1 MIRGLLSLASVL
13 TLLTVLTGCVSETVK
28 STSVPVLDAPTTLA
42 PEAELLDV
50 GVVILDPGI
59 SAIEDEEQVYP
70 EVRRAEATFMATE
83 LAEVLTEQGGWGAVR
98 VVPDDRQFSD
108 LLVRGT
114 ILRSDGEAL
123 DLKIL
128 VSDARGTQWLDKR
141 YQGITSRYAYE
152 QGTRVKQDPFLAVYR
167 LIANDMLAIFNQL
180 PSEERITIRQVAEM
194 RFARDFAN
202 GAFGDYLEEDE
213 SGHIS
218 LRRLPAEDDPML
230 NRIRGLRQRHYV
242 FVDTLQGHY
251 TGFAEDMYTPYQ
263 EWRKASYEETVAL
276 RELQAESQREM
287 IAGGAAII
295 AGVLAQ
301 TSGSRATRSAGAV
314 GVIGGGALL
323 KSGLEKRAESNIH
336 SLALE
341 ELGQSLDAEITP
353 RVIELEDRTVRL
365 TGSVEDQYDQWREL
379 LADIYAAELAA
390 LEPPAGAADNT
401 TATSDAQDS

>member
-1 MIRGLLSLASVL
+1 MIRALLSLVFAMAL
-13 TLLTVLTGCVSETVK
+13 LTGCVSETVK
-28 STSVPVLDAPTTLA
+28 STSVPVLDAPATLT
-42 PEAELLDV
+42 PDAELLDV

-59 SAIEDEEQVYP
+59 STLEDENQIYP
-70 EVRRAEATFMATE
+70 EVRKAEATFMATE
-83 LAEVLTEQGGWGAVR
+83 LSEVLTEQGGWGAVR

-123 DLKIL
+123 ELKIL
-128 VSDARGTQWLDKR
+128 VSDARGTLWLDKR

-167 LIANDMLAIFNQL
+167 MIANDMLAIFNRV
-180 PSEERITIRQVAEM
+180 PTEDRVTIRQVAEM
-194 RFARDFAN
+194 RFARDFAS
-202 GAFGDYLEEDE
+202 GAFADYLEENE
-213 SGHIS
+213 AGHIS

-230 NRIRGLRQRHYV
+230 NRVRGLRQRHYV

-251 TGFAEDMYTPYQ
+251 SGFAEDMYVPYQ

-276 RELQAESQREM
+276 RELETEARREM

-295 AGVLAQ
+295 AGIVAQ
-301 TSGSRATRSAGAV
+301 GSGSSTTRSAGAV

-323 KSGLEKRAESNIH
+323 KSGMEKRAESNIH

-365 TGSVEDQYDQWREL
+365 TGNVEDQYDQWREL

-390 LEPPAGAADNT
+390 LEPPAAASET
-401 TATSDAQDS
+401 PLPKPELQDS

>member
-1 MIRGLLSLASVL
+1 MMRLLLSVC
-13 TLLTVLTGCVSETVK
+13 LLFPLLGGCVSETVK
-28 STSVPVLDAPTTLA
+28 STSVPTLEAPDQLT

-59 SAIEDEEQVYP
+59 SAVEDEELVSP
-70 EVRRAEATFMATE
+70 EGRKAEATFMATE
-83 LAEVLTEQGGWGAVR
+83 LAKVLTEQGGWGAVR

-114 ILRSDGEAL
+114 ILLSDGESL
-123 DLKIL
+123 QLKIQ
-128 VSDARGTQWLDKR
+128 VSDARGTVWLDKR
-141 YQGITSRYAYE
+141 YQGVTSRYAYE

-167 LIANDMLAIFNQL
+167 MIANDMLAIFDRV
-180 PSEERITIRQVAEM
+180 PSADRVTIRRVAEM
-194 RFARDFAN
+194 RFARDFAS
-202 GAFGDYLEEDE
+202 GAFADYLEEDDA
-213 SGHIS
+213 GQIS

-230 NRIRGLRQRHYV
+230 NRVRGLRQRHYV

-251 TGFAEDMYTPYQ
+251 NGFAEEMYTPYQ
-263 EWRKASYEETVAL
+263 EWRRASYEETIAL
-276 RELQAESQREM
+276 RELEAESQREM
-287 IAGGAAII
+287 IAGGAAIL
-295 AGVLAQ
+295 AGIVAQ
-301 TSGSRATRSAGAV
+301 TSGSRTTRSAGAV

-365 TGSVEDQYDQWREL
+365 TGNVEDQYDQWREL

-390 LEPPAGAADNT
+390 LEPPAASANDSLT
-401 TATSDAQDS
+401 RPDTQDS

>member
-1 MIRGLLSLASVL
+1 MIRVAL
-13 TLLTVLTGCVSETVK
+13 TLIFGVALLTGCVSETVK
-28 STSVPVLDAPTTLA
+28 STQVPALDAPNTLT

-59 SAIEDEEQVYP
+59 SAVEDEELVYP

-83 LAEVLTEQGGWGAVR
+83 LTQVLTEQGAWGAVR
-98 VVPDDRQFSD
+98 VVPDDKQFSD
-108 LLVRGT
+108 LLVQGT

-123 DLKIL
+123 ELKIV
-128 VSDARGTQWLDKR
+128 VSDARGNVWLDKR
-141 YQGITSRYAYE
+141 YTGVTSRYAYQ

-167 LIANDMLAIFNQL
+167 MIANDMLQKFNGV
-180 PSEERITIRQVAEM
+180 PSAERAEIRQVAEM

-202 GAFGDYLEEDE
+202 GAFADYLEEDE
-213 SGHIS
+213 AGHIS

-251 TGFAEDMYTPYQ
+251 AGFSEEMYEPYQ

-276 RELQAESQREM
+276 RELESEAQREM

-295 AGVLAQ
+295 AGIVAQ
-301 TSGSRATRSAGAV
+301 TSGSSATRSAGAV
-314 GVIGGGALL
+314 GVIGGGVLL
-323 KSGLEKRAESNIH
+323 KSGLEKRAESKIH

-353 RVIELEDRTVRL
+353 RVIELEDRTVQL
-365 TGSVEDQYDQWREL
+365 TGNVEDQYGQWREL

-390 LEPPAGAADNT
+390 LEPPDSSEAAP
-401 TATSDAQDS
+401 TADPEPQDS

>member
-1 MIRGLLSLASVL
+1 MIRLLFSLAVGL
-13 TLLTVLTGCVSETVK
+13 ALITGCVSETVK
-28 STSVPVLDAPTTLA
+28 STSVPVLDAPNTLT

-59 SAIEDEEQVYP
+59 SSVEDEEQVYP
-70 EVRRAEATFMATE
+70 EVRKAEATFMAAE

-108 LLVRGT
+108 LVVRGT
-114 ILRSDGEAL
+114 ILQSDGEAL
-123 DLKIL
+123 EIKSL
-128 VSDARGTQWLDKR
+128 VSDARGTLWLDKR

-167 LIANDMLAIFNQL
+167 MIANDMLALFNRL
-180 PSEERITIRQVAEM
+180 PVGDRIAIRQVAEM

-202 GAFGDYLEEDE
+202 GAFADYLEEDA

-230 NRIRGLRQRHYV
+230 SRIRGLRQRHYV

-251 TGFAEDMYTPYQ
+251 TGFAENMYAPYQ

-276 RELQAESQREM
+276 RELEAESQREM

-301 TSGSRATRSAGAV
+301 SSGNRTARSAGTV

-323 KSGLEKRAESNIH
+323 KRGLEKRAESNIH

-365 TGSVEDQYDQWREL
+365 SGNVEDQYDQWREL

-390 LEPPAGAADNT
+390 LEPPSAPADNVPPT
-401 TATSDAQDS
+401 PDTQDS

>member
-1 MIRGLLSLASVL
+1 MMRLMLSVL
-13 TLLTVLTGCVSETVK
+13 ALVALLGGCVSETVK
-28 STSVPVLDAPTTLA
+28 STSVPALEAPDQLT

-59 SAIEDEEQVYP
+59 SAVEDEELVYP
-70 EVRRAEATFMATE
+70 EVRKAEATFMATE

-114 ILRSDGEAL
+114 ILLSDGESL
-123 DLKIL
+123 QLKIR
-128 VSDARGTQWLDKR
+128 VSDARGTVWLDKR
-141 YQGITSRYAYE
+141 YQGVTSRYAYE

-167 LIANDMLAIFNQL
+167 MIANDMLAIFDRV
-180 PSEERITIRQVAEM
+180 PSADRVTIRRVAEM
-194 RFARDFAN
+194 RFARDFAS
-202 GAFGDYLEEDE
+202 GAFADYLEEDDA
-213 SGHIS
+213 GQIS

-230 NRIRGLRQRHYV
+230 NRVRGLRQRHYV

-251 TGFAEDMYTPYQ
+251 NGFAEDMYTPYQ
-263 EWRKASYEETVAL
+263 EWRRASYEETIAL
-276 RELQAESQREM
+276 RELEAESQRET
-287 IAGGAAII
+287 IAGGAAIL
-295 AGVLAQ
+295 AGIVAQ
-301 TSGSRATRSAGAV
+301 TSGSRTTRSAGAV

-365 TGSVEDQYDQWREL
+365 TGNVEDQYDQWREL

-390 LEPPAGAADNT
+390 LEPPAASANDSLT
-401 TATSDAQDS
+401 TPDTQDS

>member
-1 MIRGLLSLASVL
+1 MTRALLLMSLVF
-13 TLLTVLTGCVSETVK
+13 TVLTGCVSETVK
-28 STSVPVLDAPTTLA
+28 STSVPVLDAPETLT

-59 SAIEDEEQVYP
+59 SEVEDEEQVYP
-70 EVRRAEATFMATE
+70 EVRKAEATFMSTE
-83 LAEVLTEQGGWGAVR
+83 LAGVLAEQGAWGAVR

-123 DLKIL
+123 ELKIL
-128 VSDARGTQWLDKR
+128 VSDARGTLWLDKR
-141 YQGITSRYAYE
+141 YQGLTSRYAYE

-167 LIANDMLAIFNQL
+167 MIANDMLARFDQVAAGD
-180 PSEERITIRQVAEM
+180 RVTIRRVAEM
-194 RFARDFAN
+194 RFARDFAS
-202 GAFGDYLEEDE
+202 GAFGDYLEEDD
-213 SGHIS
+213 SGQIT
-218 LRRLPAEDDPML
+218 LRRLPSEDDPML

-251 TGFAEDMYTPYQ
+251 TGFSEDMYGPYQ

-276 RELQAESQREM
+276 RELEAEAQREM
-287 IAGGAAII
+287 IAGGAAIL
-295 AGVLAQ
+295 AGIVAQ
-301 TSGSRATRSAGAV
+301 TSGSRTTRSAGAV

-365 TGSVEDQYDQWREL
+365 TGNVEDQYDQWREL

-390 LEPPAGAADNT
+390 LEPPAS
-401 TATSDAQDS
+401 ATDSVSSLPDTQDS

>member
-1 MIRGLLSLASVL
+1 MIRTLLSLLFA
-13 TLLTVLTGCVSETVK
+13 TALLSGCVSETVK
-28 STSVPVLDAPTTLA
+28 STSVPVLDAPATLT
-42 PEAELLDV
+42 PDEELLDV

-59 SAIEDEEQVYP
+59 SAVEDEEQVYP
-70 EVRRAEATFMATE
+70 EVRKAEATFIATE

-123 DLKIL
+123 ELKIL
-128 VSDARGTQWLDKR
+128 VSDARGTLWLDKR
-141 YQGITSRYAYE
+141 YQGVTSRYAYE

-167 LIANDMLAIFNQL
+167 MIANDMLAIFNRV
-180 PSEERITIRQVAEM
+180 PAEDRVTIRRVAEM
-194 RFARDFAN
+194 RFARDFAG
-202 GAFGDYLEEDE
+202 GAFTDYLEEDE
-213 SGHIS
+213 AGNIS

-230 NRIRGLRQRHYV
+230 NRVRGLRQRHYV

-251 TGFAEDMYTPYQ
+251 SGFAEDMYVPYQ

-276 RELQAESQREM
+276 RELETEARGEM

-295 AGVLAQ
+295 AGIVAQ
-301 TSGSRATRSAGAV
+301 GSGSSTTRSAGAV

-323 KSGLEKRAESNIH
+323 KSGMEKRAESNIH

-365 TGSVEDQYDQWREL
+365 TGNVEDQYDQWREL

-390 LEPPAGAADNT
+390 LEPPAAASET
-401 TATSDAQDS
+401 PLPTPELQDS

>member
-1 MIRGLLSLASVL
+1 MKRCLLYLCLVL
-13 TLLTVLTGCVSETVK
+13 PMLGGCVSETVK
-28 STSVPVLDAPTTLA
+28 STSVPTLEAPERLT

-50 GVVILDPGI
+50 GIVILDPGI
-59 SAIEDEEQVYP
+59 SAVEDEELVYP
-70 EVRRAEATFMATE
+70 EVRKAEATFMATE

-114 ILRSDGEAL
+114 ILLSDGESL
-123 DLKIL
+123 QLKIL
-128 VSDARGTQWLDKR
+128 VSDARGTVWLDKR
-141 YQGITSRYAYE
+141 YQGVTSRYAYE

-167 LIANDMLAIFNQL
+167 MIANDMLAIFDRV
-180 PSEERITIRQVAEM
+180 PSADRVTIRRVAEM
-194 RFARDFAN
+194 RFARDFAS
-202 GAFGDYLEEDE
+202 GAFADYLDEDDV
-213 SGHIS
+213 GQIS

-230 NRIRGLRQRHYV
+230 NRVRGLRQRHYV

-251 TGFAEDMYTPYQ
+251 NGFAEDMYTPYQ
-263 EWRKASYEETVAL
+263 EWRRASYEETIAL
-276 RELQAESQREM
+276 RELEAESQREM
-287 IAGGAAII
+287 IAGGAAIL
-295 AGVLAQ
+295 AGIVAQ
-301 TSGSRATRSAGAV
+301 TSGSRTTRSAGAV

-365 TGSVEDQYDQWREL
+365 TGNVEDQYDQWREL

-390 LEPPAGAADNT
+390 LEPPADATADPLNT
-401 TATSDAQDS
+401 PDMQDS

>member
-1 MIRGLLSLASVL
+1 MMRWILLITVGLML
-13 TLLTVLTGCVSETVK
+13 LTGCVSETVK
-28 STSVPVLDAPTTLA
+28 STSVPVLDAPNTLT
-42 PEAELLDV
+42 PEEELLDV

-59 SAIEDEEQVYP
+59 SSIEDEEQVYP
-70 EVRRAEATFMATE
+70 EVRKAEATFMAAE

-114 ILRSDGEAL
+114 ILQSDGEAL
-123 DLKIL
+123 EIKIL
-128 VSDARGTQWLDKR
+128 VSDARGTLWLDKR

-167 LIANDMLAIFNQL
+167 MIANDMLALFNRL
-180 PSEERITIRQVAEM
+180 PVGDRIAIRQVAEM

-202 GAFGDYLEEDE
+202 GAFADYLEEDAA
-213 SGHIS
+213 GQIS

-230 NRIRGLRQRHYV
+230 SRVRGLRQRHYV

-251 TGFAEDMYTPYQ
+251 TGFAETMYAPYQ

-276 RELQAESQREM
+276 RELEAESQREM

-301 TSGSRATRSAGAV
+301 TSGSRTTRSAGAV

-365 TGSVEDQYDQWREL
+365 TGNVEDQYDQWREL

-390 LEPPAGAADNT
+390 LEPPSEPAINVPPTPDT
-401 TATSDAQDS
+401 QDS

>member
-1 MIRGLLSLASVL
+1 MIRALFSLVFATAL
-13 TLLTVLTGCVSETVK
+13 LTGCVSETVK
-28 STSVPVLDAPTTLA
+28 STSVPVLDAPATLT
-42 PEAELLDV
+42 PDEELLDV

-59 SAIEDEEQVYP
+59 STVEDEEQVYP
-70 EVRRAEATFMATE
+70 EVRKAEATFMATE

-123 DLKIL
+123 ELKIL
-128 VSDARGTQWLDKR
+128 VSDARGTLWLDKR
-141 YQGITSRYAYE
+141 YQGVTSRYAYE

-167 LIANDMLAIFNQL
+167 MIANDMLALFNRL
-180 PSEERITIRQVAEM
+180 PSEDRVTIRQVAEM

-202 GAFGDYLEEDE
+202 GAFADYLEEDDK
-213 SGHIS
+213 GQIS

-230 NRIRGLRQRHYV
+230 NRVRGLRQRHYV

-251 TGFAEDMYTPYQ
+251 SGFAEDMYSPYQ

-276 RELQAESQREM
+276 RELETEAQREM
-287 IAGGAAII
+287 IAGGAAIL

-301 TSGSRATRSAGAV
+301 TSGSRATRTAGTVA
-314 GVIGGGALL
+314 GIGGGGVLL
-323 KSGLEKRAESNIH
+323 KRGLQKRAEANIH
-336 SLALE
+336 STALE

-365 TGSVEDQYDQWREL
+365 TGNVEDQYDQWREL

-390 LEPPAGAADNT
+390 LEPLAAPVDIQPAT
-401 TATSDAQDS
+401 PESQDS

>member
-1 MIRGLLSLASVL
+1 MIRGLLLLASVL
-13 TLLTVLTGCVSETVK
+13 TLLTGCVSETVK

-123 DLKIL
+123 ELKIL

-167 LIANDMLAIFNQL
+167 LIANDMLAIFNQI

>member
-1 MIRGLLSLASVL
+1 MMRLAL
-13 TLLTVLTGCVSETVK
+13 TLMFGVTLLTGCVSETVK
-28 STSVPVLDAPTTLA
+28 STQVPALAAPNTLT

-59 SAIEDEEQVYP
+59 STVEDEPLVYP

-83 LAEVLTEQGGWGAVR
+83 LTQVLTEQGGWGAVR

-108 LLVRGT
+108 LLVKGT
-114 ILRSDGEAL
+114 IMRSDGEAL
-123 DLKIL
+123 ELKIV
-128 VSDARGTQWLDKR
+128 VSDARGMVWLDKR
-141 YQGITSRYAYE
+141 YTGVTSRYAYE

-167 LIANDMLAIFNQL
+167 MIANDMLQKFNGV
-180 PSEERITIRQVAEM
+180 PAAERAEIRQVAEM
-194 RFARDFAN
+194 RFARDFAS
-202 GAFGDYLEEDE
+202 GAFADYLQEDE
-213 SGHIS
+213 TGHIS

-251 TGFAEDMYTPYQ
+251 TGFSEEMYDPYQ

-276 RELQAESQREM
+276 RELESEAQREM

-295 AGVLAQ
+295 AGIVAQ
-301 TSGSRATRSAGAV
+301 TSGSRTTRSAGAV

-323 KSGLEKRAESNIH
+323 KSGLEKRAESKIH

-353 RVIELEDRTVRL
+353 RVIELEDRTVQL
-365 TGSVEDQYDQWREL
+365 SGNVEDQYDQWREL

-390 LEPPAGAADNT
+390 LEPPDSTDAAPKLDPEP
-401 TATSDAQDS
+401 QDS

>member
-1 MIRGLLSLASVL
+1 MRTLLSLFFGMVL
-13 TLLTVLTGCVSETVK
+13 LTGCVSETVK
-28 STSVPVLDAPTTLA
+28 STSVPVLDAPATLP

-59 SAIEDEEQVYP
+59 STVEDEEQVYP
-70 EVRRAEATFMATE
+70 EVRKAEATFMATE
-83 LAEVLTEQGGWGAVR
+83 LSGVLAEQGAWGAVR

-123 DLKIL
+123 ELKIL
-128 VSDARGTQWLDKR
+128 VSDARGTLWLDKR
-141 YQGITSRYAYE
+141 YQGLTSRYAYE

-167 LIANDMLAIFNQL
+167 MIANDMLAIFDRV
-180 PSEERITIRQVAEM
+180 PAADRVTIRRVAEM
-194 RFARDFAN
+194 RFARDFAS
-202 GAFGDYLEEDE
+202 GAFADYLEEDN
-213 SGHIS
+213 SGQIT
-218 LRRLPAEDDPML
+218 LRRLPSEDDPML
-230 NRIRGLRQRHYV
+230 GRIRGLRQRHYV

-251 TGFAEDMYTPYQ
+251 TGFSDDMYGPYQ

-276 RELQAESQREM
+276 RELEAEAQREM
-287 IAGGAAII
+287 IAGGAAIL
-295 AGVLAQ
+295 AGIVAQ
-301 TSGSRATRSAGAV
+301 TSGSRTTRSAGAV

-341 ELGQSLDAEITP
+341 ELGQSLDAEVTP
-353 RVIELEDRTVRL
+353 RVIELEDSTVRL
-365 TGSVEDQYDQWREL
+365 TGNVEDQYDQWREL

-390 LEPPAGAADNT
+390 LEPPAAPTDSVPSL
-401 TATSDAQDS
+401 SDTQDS

>member
-1 MIRGLLSLASVL
+1 MMRLAL
-13 TLLTVLTGCVSETVK
+13 TLMFGVTLLTGCVSETVK
-28 STSVPVLDAPTTLA
+28 STQVPALAAPETLT

-59 SAIEDEEQVYP
+59 STVEDEPLVYP

-83 LAEVLTEQGGWGAVR
+83 LTQVLTEQGGWGAVR

-108 LLVRGT
+108 LLVKGT
-114 ILRSDGEAL
+114 IMRSDGEAL
-123 DLKIL
+123 ELKIV
-128 VSDARGTQWLDKR
+128 VSDARGMVWLDKR
-141 YQGITSRYAYE
+141 YTGVTSRYAYE

-167 LIANDMLAIFNQL
+167 MIANDMLQKFNGV
-180 PSEERITIRQVAEM
+180 PAAERAEIRQVAEM
-194 RFARDFAN
+194 RFARDFAS
-202 GAFGDYLEEDE
+202 GAFADYLQEDE
-213 SGHIS
+213 TGHIS

-230 NRIRGLRQRHYV
+230 NRVRGLRQRHYV

-251 TGFAEDMYTPYQ
+251 TGFSEEMYEPYQ

-276 RELQAESQREM
+276 RELESEAQREM

-295 AGVLAQ
+295 AGIVAQ
-301 TSGSRATRSAGAV
+301 TSGSRTTRSAGAV

-323 KSGLEKRAESNIH
+323 KSGLEKRAESKIH

-353 RVIELEDRTVRL
+353 RVIELEDRTVQL
-365 TGSVEDQYDQWREL
+365 SGNVEDQYDQWREL

-390 LEPPAGAADNT
+390 LEPPDSTDAAPKLDPEP
-401 TATSDAQDS
+401 QDS

>member
-1 MIRGLLSLASVL
+1 MMRLAL
-13 TLLTVLTGCVSETVK
+13 TLMFGFTLLTGCVSETIK
-28 STSVPVLDAPTTLA
+28 STQVPALAAPDNLT

-59 SAIEDEEQVYP
+59 STVEDEPLVYP

-83 LAEVLTEQGGWGAVR
+83 LTQVLTEQGGWGAVR

-108 LLVRGT
+108 LLVQGT

-123 DLKIL
+123 ELKIV
-128 VSDARGTQWLDKR
+128 VSDARGTVWLDKR
-141 YQGITSRYAYE
+141 YTGVTSRYAYE

-167 LIANDMLAIFNQL
+167 MIANDMLQKFNGV
-180 PSEERITIRQVAEM
+180 PPAERAEIRQVAEM
-194 RFARDFAN
+194 RFARDFAS
-202 GAFGDYLEEDE
+202 GAFADYLQEDE
-213 SGHIS
+213 TGHIS

-251 TGFAEDMYTPYQ
+251 TGFSEEMYEPYQ

-276 RELQAESQREM
+276 RELESEAQREM

-295 AGVLAQ
+295 AGIVAQ
-301 TSGSRATRSAGAV
+301 TSGSRTTRSAGAV

-323 KSGLEKRAESNIH
+323 KSGLEKRAESKIH

-353 RVIELEDRTVRL
+353 RVIELEDRTVQL
-365 TGSVEDQYDQWREL
+365 SGNVEDQYDQWREL

-390 LEPPAGAADNT
+390 LEPPDS
-401 TATSDAQDS
+401 SDAAPKLDPEPQDS

>member
-1 MIRGLLSLASVL
+1 MMRLMLSVVALVALLG
-13 TLLTVLTGCVSETVK
+13 GCVSETVK
-28 STSVPVLDAPTTLA
+28 STSVPTLEAPDQLT

-59 SAIEDEEQVYP
+59 SAVEDEELVYP
-70 EVRRAEATFMATE
+70 EVRKAEATFMATE

-114 ILRSDGEAL
+114 ILLSDGESL
-123 DLKIL
+123 QLKIR
-128 VSDARGTQWLDKR
+128 VSDARGTVWLDKR
-141 YQGITSRYAYE
+141 YQGVTSRYAYE

-167 LIANDMLAIFNQL
+167 MIANDMLAIFDRV
-180 PSEERITIRQVAEM
+180 PSADRVTIRRVAEM
-194 RFARDFAN
+194 RFARDFAS
-202 GAFGDYLEEDE
+202 GAFADYLEEDDA
-213 SGHIS
+213 GQIS

-230 NRIRGLRQRHYV
+230 NRVRGLRQRHYV

-251 TGFAEDMYTPYQ
+251 NGFAEEMYTPYQ
-263 EWRKASYEETVAL
+263 EWRRASYEETIAL
-276 RELQAESQREM
+276 RELEAESQREM
-287 IAGGAAII
+287 IAGGAAIL
-295 AGVLAQ
+295 AGIVAQ
-301 TSGSRATRSAGAV
+301 TSGSRTTRSAGAV

-365 TGSVEDQYDQWREL
+365 TGNVEDQYDQWREL

-390 LEPPAGAADNT
+390 LEPPAASANDSLT
-401 TATSDAQDS
+401 TPDTQDS

>member
-1 MIRGLLSLASVL
+1 MIRLALALMVGLAL
-13 TLLTVLTGCVSETVK
+13 LTGCVSETVK
-28 STSVPVLDAPTTLA
+28 STQVPALDAPESLT

-59 SAIEDEEQVYP
+59 STVEDEALVYP
-70 EVRRAEATFMATE
+70 EVRRAEATFMAAE
-83 LAEVLTEQGGWGAVR
+83 LTQVLTEQGGWGAVR

-108 LLVRGT
+108 VLVKGT

-123 DLKIL
+123 ELKIA
-128 VSDARGTQWLDKR
+128 VSDARGTVWLDKR
-141 YQGITSRYAYE
+141 YTGVTSRYAYE

-167 LIANDMLAIFNQL
+167 MIANDMLQIFNGVAA
-180 PSEERITIRQVAEM
+180 EDRTEIRQVAEM

-202 GAFGDYLEEDE
+202 GAFADYLQEDE
-213 SGHIS
+213 QGQIS

-251 TGFAEDMYTPYQ
+251 TGFSEEMYEPYQ

-276 RELQAESQREM
+276 RELESEAQREM

-295 AGVLAQ
+295 AGIVAQ
-301 TSGSRATRSAGAV
+301 TSGSRTTRSAGAV

-323 KSGLEKRAESNIH
+323 KSGLEKRAESKIH

-353 RVIELEDRTVRL
+353 RVIELEDRTVQL
-365 TGSVEDQYDQWREL
+365 TGNVEDQYDQWREL
-379 LADIYAAELAA
+379 LADIYAAEVAA
-390 LEPPAGAADNT
+390 LEPPRSPEAAPTLDPEP
-401 TATSDAQDS
+401 QDS

>member
-1 MIRGLLSLASVL
+1 MIRVAL
-13 TLLTVLTGCVSETVK
+13 TLIFGVALLTGCVSETVK
-28 STSVPVLDAPTTLA
+28 STQVPALDAPNTLT

-59 SAIEDEEQVYP
+59 SAVEDEELVYP

-83 LAEVLTEQGGWGAVR
+83 LTQVLTEQGAWGAVR
-98 VVPDDRQFSD
+98 VVPDDKQFSD
-108 LLVRGT
+108 LLVQGT

-123 DLKIL
+123 ELKIV
-128 VSDARGTQWLDKR
+128 VSDARGSVWLDKR
-141 YQGITSRYAYE
+141 YTGVTSRYAYQ

-167 LIANDMLAIFNQL
+167 MIANDMLQKFNGV
-180 PSEERITIRQVAEM
+180 PSAERAEIRQVAEM

-202 GAFGDYLEEDE
+202 GAFADYLEEDE
-213 SGHIS
+213 AGHIS

-251 TGFAEDMYTPYQ
+251 AGFSEEMYEPYQ

-276 RELQAESQREM
+276 RELESEAQREM

-295 AGVLAQ
+295 AGIVAQ
-301 TSGSRATRSAGAV
+301 TSGSSATRSAGAV
-314 GVIGGGALL
+314 GVIGGGVLL
-323 KSGLEKRAESNIH
+323 KSGLEKRAESKIH

-353 RVIELEDRTVRL
+353 RVIELEDRTVQL
-365 TGSVEDQYDQWREL
+365 TGNVEDQYGQWREL

-390 LEPPAGAADNT
+390 LEPPDSSEAAP
-401 TATSDAQDS
+401 TADPEPQDS

>member
-1 MIRGLLSLASVL
+1 MKRCLLYLCLVL
-13 TLLTVLTGCVSETVK
+13 PMLGGCVSETVK
-28 STSVPVLDAPTTLA
+28 STSVPTLEAPERLT

-50 GVVILDPGI
+50 GIVILDPGI
-59 SAIEDEEQVYP
+59 STVEDEELVYP
-70 EVRRAEATFMATE
+70 EVRKAEATFMATE

-114 ILRSDGEAL
+114 ILLSDGESL
-123 DLKIL
+123 QLKIL
-128 VSDARGTQWLDKR
+128 VSDARGTVWLDKR
-141 YQGITSRYAYE
+141 YQGVTSRYAYE

-167 LIANDMLAIFNQL
+167 MIANDMLAIFDRV
-180 PSEERITIRQVAEM
+180 PSADRVTIRRVAEM
-194 RFARDFAN
+194 RFARDFAS
-202 GAFGDYLEEDE
+202 GAFADYLEEDD
-213 SGHIS
+213 SGQIS

-230 NRIRGLRQRHYV
+230 NRVRGLRQRHYV

-251 TGFAEDMYTPYQ
+251 NGFAEDMYTPYQ
-263 EWRKASYEETVAL
+263 EWRRASYEETIAL
-276 RELQAESQREM
+276 RELEAESQREM
-287 IAGGAAII
+287 IAGGAAIL
-295 AGVLAQ
+295 AGIVAQ
-301 TSGSRATRSAGAV
+301 TSGSRTTRSAGAV

-365 TGSVEDQYDQWREL
+365 TGNVEDQYDQWREL
-379 LADIYAAELAA
+379 LADIYAAELAS
-390 LEPPAGAADNT
+390 LEPPADATADPLT
-401 TATSDAQDS
+401 TPDMQDS

>member
-1 MIRGLLSLASVL
+1 MIRLLFSLAVGL
-13 TLLTVLTGCVSETVK
+13 ALITGCVSETVK
-28 STSVPVLDAPTTLA
+28 STSVPVLDAPNTLT

-59 SAIEDEEQVYP
+59 SSVEDEEQVYP
-70 EVRRAEATFMATE
+70 EVRKAEATFMAAE

-114 ILRSDGEAL
+114 ILQSDGEAL
-123 DLKIL
+123 EIKIL
-128 VSDARGTQWLDKR
+128 VSDARGTLWLDKR

-167 LIANDMLAIFNQL
+167 MIANDMLALFDRL
-180 PSEERITIRQVAEM
+180 PAADRIAIRQVAEM

-202 GAFGDYLEEDE
+202 GAFADYLEEDA

-230 NRIRGLRQRHYV
+230 SRIRGLRQRHYV

-251 TGFAEDMYTPYQ
+251 TGFAENMYAPYQ

-276 RELQAESQREM
+276 RELEAESQREM

-301 TSGSRATRSAGAV
+301 SSGNRTARSAGAV

-323 KSGLEKRAESNIH
+323 KRGLEKRAESNIH

-365 TGSVEDQYDQWREL
+365 SGNVEDQYDQWREL

-390 LEPPAGAADNT
+390 LEPPSAPADNVPPT
-401 TATSDAQDS
+401 PDTQDS